1 MWATRT
7 DEVPDGRAV
16 AGLLEG
22 VDHHEGA
29 EPAEVAAVVLHAR
42 IIASA
47 TGAGDGGEVLSTGD
61 ALLEG
66 ECLVPG
72 GQRVG
77 RRGLGADADEQVG
90 GADLLEGAVVGL
102 ADHGVEQVVVDEIGT
117 GKLLAVAGQFAH
129 ERGGRVHTE
138 VFGSLNLELEVNEEL
153 HVLIEARWGD
163 EAVPVVLL
171 EDGGEIVRG
180 HGFTGHRHDGLG
192 LGSGQGEEETEK
204 QSRQGGQD
212 RSGRAVV
219 AHRGELTAEFS
230 ACLSILSS
238 PKTVESRCC

>member
-1 MWATRT
+1 M
-7 DEVPDGRAV
+7 
-16 AGLLEG
+16 
-22 VDHHEGA
+22 
-29 EPAEVAAVVLHAR
+29 
-42 IIASA
+42 
-47 TGAGDGGEVLSTGD
+47 
-61 ALLEG
+61 
-66 ECLVPG
+66 
-72 GQRVG
+72 
-77 RRGLGADADEQVG
+77 
-90 GADLLEGAVVGL
+90 
-102 ADHGVEQVVVDEIGT
+102 
-117 GKLLAVAGQFAH
+117 LAVAGQFAH
-129 ERGGRVHTE
+129 ERGGRVHAE

-171 EDGGEIVRG
+171 EDVGEIVRG

-238 PKTVESRCC
+238 SKTVESSCC